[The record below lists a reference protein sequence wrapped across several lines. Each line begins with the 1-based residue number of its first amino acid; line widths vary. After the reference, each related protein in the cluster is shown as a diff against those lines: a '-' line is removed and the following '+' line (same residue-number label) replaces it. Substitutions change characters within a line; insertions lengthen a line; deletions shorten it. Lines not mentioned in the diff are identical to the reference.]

1 MKGAKEDFFRDG
13 YWEGE
18 IVHTKKDGAKVTVLS
33 RWTLQRNDQ
42 DVPVAFS
49 AINRDITDLKR
60 KEKELRE
67 SSLYSRSL
75 IEASLDPLVTIDTD
89 GKIMDVSRA
98 TELVIGIDR
107 QRLIGSDFS
116 DYFTDPQEA
125 RKGYRSAFSKGYVK
139 DYPLAIRHVS
149 GRTTEVLYNATVY
162 RDETG
167 KVQGVFAAARDVT
180 ELRTAQR
187 ALQQSH
193 DELERR
199 VEERT
204 AELEAA
210 NRELESFSY
219 SVSHDLQAP
228 LRAIDGY
235 SRMIL
240 RDRGETF
247 DENTRLKF
255 GTIRAN
261 AQMMGQLISDLL
273 AFSRLGRKELALSK
287 LDMEGLFDDAWQEL
301 QVAHPERRL
310 RLDLREMPPAFGD
323 RTLIKQVLL
332 NLLSN
337 AIKFTKYRD
346 GAQIEAGG
354 YTDGDY
360 VIYYVIDNGVGFDMA
375 YHDKMFGVFQRL
387 HSPEEF
393 EGTGVGLAIVQRIIH
408 RHGGRVWAEGR
419 PDQGASFYFSLK
431 TKE

>member
-1 MKGAKEDFFRDG
+1 
-13 YWEGE
+13 
-18 IVHTKKDGAKVTVLS
+18 
-33 RWTLQRNDQ
+33 
-42 DVPVAFS
+42 
-49 AINRDITDLKR
+49 
-60 KEKELRE
+60 
-67 SSLYSRSL
+67 
-75 IEASLDPLVTIDTD
+75 
-89 GKIMDVSRA
+89 
-98 TELVIGIDR
+98 
-107 QRLIGSDFS
+107 
-116 DYFTDPQEA
+116 
-125 RKGYRSAFSKGYVK
+125 
-139 DYPLAIRHVS
+139 
-149 GRTTEVLYNATVY
+149 
-162 RDETG
+162 
-167 KVQGVFAAARDVT
+167 
-180 ELRTAQR
+180 
-187 ALQQSH
+187 LQQSH

-199 VEERT
+199 VEART

-255 GTIRAN
+255 GTIRTN

-273 AFSRLGRKELALSK
+273 SFSRLGRKALTLSR

-310 RLDLREMPPAFGD
+310 NLDLRETPSAFGD

-332 NLLSN
+332 NLLAN

-346 GAQIEAGG
+346 GVRIEAGG
-354 YTDGDY
+354 YTEGDQ

-387 HSPEEF
+387 HNPEEF

-431 TKE
+431 TKEQPAS